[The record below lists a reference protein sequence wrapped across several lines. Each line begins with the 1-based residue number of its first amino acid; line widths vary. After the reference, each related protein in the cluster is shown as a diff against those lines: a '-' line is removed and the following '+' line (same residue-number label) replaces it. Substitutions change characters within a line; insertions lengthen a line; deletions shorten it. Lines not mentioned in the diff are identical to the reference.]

1 MGTWRYRGGIQ
12 LWLSPEKSR
21 PLRVSGNTAFHYKTD
36 ISTYEHYITS
46 YINTVLQIVYA
57 PWKLQGVFLSFSVFQ
72 CYWLTSSLWQA
83 ENKFSVKSFL
93 KTRGTGVTQLIRFL
107 LHFQITIYTI
117 WFITCIDVS
126 LLFNKSREEITS
138 SSVDSF
144 VCNPLFRS
152 FYPTVKSIKKII
164 NI

>member
-1 MGTWRYRGGIQ
+1 M
-12 LWLSPEKSR
+12 WLSPEKSR

-57 PWKLQGVFLSFSVFQ
+57 PWKLQGVFSHFSVFQ

-93 KTRGTGVTQLIRFL
+93 KSRGTGVTALIRFL
-107 LHFQITIYTI
+107 LHFQITIFVMNKNCDMIHNMYLYYSI
-117 WFITCIDVS
+117 NLEKRLLLLWLIALIVILYLEAFIQQ
-126 LLFNKSREEITS
+126 
-138 SSVDSF
+138 
-144 VCNPLFRS
+144 
-152 FYPTVKSIKKII
+152 
-164 NI
+164 